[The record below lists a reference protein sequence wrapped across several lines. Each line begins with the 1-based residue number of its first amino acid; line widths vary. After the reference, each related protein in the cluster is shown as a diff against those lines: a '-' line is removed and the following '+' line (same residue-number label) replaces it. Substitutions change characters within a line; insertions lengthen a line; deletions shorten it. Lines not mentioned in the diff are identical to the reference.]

1 MQTSFSG
8 ARNQRQE
15 GDKFVS
21 MKHFITLLNI
31 KSVAITLLFGVF
43 SASFCL
49 AQMKRITASLIY
61 FLGLIFIGYANPS
74 SYAQTASD
82 STPRYDLTIRLSPD
96 AHRLEATGTIRLPA
110 SNMPRTALRLSLS
123 ELMQDFTVEVVE
135 PAASAG
141 TARLERRDASGGN
154 IKWIVLPVR
163 PIPAGE
169 AVRLRFSYAGGEQIA
184 NQFYIGPEGSF
195 ASVWG
200 GTDWYPLLDGED
212 DKGIGTLRFSV
223 PTGYTVY
230 ATGER
235 RSSSEGAAQ
244 GRFQFEVNHR
254 TYFSFAAGRYTV
266 VRRAGVIPVSA
277 YLLRTR
283 QNTDQYLDGIS
294 RILNL
299 LSQEFGRYRFSE
311 FALIEVPSEQANRA
325 RFNGAAYEGFF
336 FTSSLALDVPEFN
349 LALPYFAHELGH
361 EWFPHIVALKR
372 GRGRFTEEAL
382 AQYGSLRVVEAM
394 QGATVAEQYRRT
406 GLPNYSVEFSALGY
420 FKMAAAGSDQ
430 RLADLQ
436 GEPGRRLAYT
446 KGFLVWDMLSRE
458 IGRERFQRIL
468 HNLTRRYA
476 FREITWDELL
486 RAIEVGAG
494 RNLRWF
500 YEQWF
505 ERTGAPDFQLTWRRE
520 GRRLRGVIT
529 QASPFYRATL
539 EIEAKSNQGQR
550 LVRVVRVSGA
560 QTPFSFPVNFQVEA
574 VTLDPHYLV
583 LRWTPEYR
591 NAASAARPSS
601 QKVSQ

>member
-1 MQTSFSG
+1 
-8 ARNQRQE
+8 
-15 GDKFVS
+15 
-21 MKHFITLLNI
+21 
-31 KSVAITLLFGVF
+31 
-43 SASFCL
+43 
-49 AQMKRITASLIY
+49 
-61 FLGLIFIGYANPS
+61 
-74 SYAQTASD
+74 
-82 STPRYDLTIRLSPD
+82 
-96 AHRLEATGTIRLPA
+96 
-110 SNMPRTALRLSLS
+110 
-123 ELMQDFTVEVVE
+123 
-135 PAASAG
+135 
-141 TARLERRDASGGN
+141 
-154 IKWIVLPVR
+154 
-163 PIPAGE
+163 
-169 AVRLRFSYAGGEQIA
+169 
-184 NQFYIGPEGSF
+184 
-195 ASVWG
+195 
-200 GTDWYPLLDGED
+200 
-212 DKGIGTLRFSV
+212 
-223 PTGYTVY
+223 
-230 ATGER
+230 
-235 RSSSEGAAQ
+235 
-244 GRFQFEVNHR
+244 
-254 TYFSFAAGRYTV
+254 
-266 VRRAGVIPVSA
+266 
-277 YLLRTR
+277 
-283 QNTDQYLDGIS
+283 
-294 RILNL
+294 L

-311 FALIEVPSEQANRA
+311 FALIEVTSEQANRA

-505 ERTGAPDFQLTWRRE
+505 ERTGAPDYQLDWKQE
-520 GRRLRGVIT
+520 G
-529 QASPFYRATL
+529 
-539 EIEAKSNQGQR
+539 R
-550 LVRVVRVSGA
+550 LVRGTISQPAPYYRAILEVEIKGANRRLLKTIEIVNGQKEFNWSVPFKVDSVV
-560 QTPFSFPVNFQVEA
+560 
-574 VTLDPHYLV
+574 LDPNYKL
-583 LRWTPEYR
+583 LRWTSEFKTR
-591 NAASAARPSS
+591 ASNSANRQMSKQNQAIGKLPY
-601 QKVSQ
+601 

>member
-1 MQTSFSG
+1 MKLISAALFYLLSLVIIGSANSF
-8 ARNQRQE
+8 
-15 GDKFVS
+15 
-21 MKHFITLLNI
+21 
-31 KSVAITLLFGVF
+31 
-43 SASFCL
+43 
-49 AQMKRITASLIY
+49 
-61 FLGLIFIGYANPS
+61 
-74 SYAQTASD
+74 SYAQPAANLV
-82 STPRYDLTIRLSPD
+82 PQYDLTIRLLPD
-96 AHRLEATGTIRLPA
+96 AHRLEANGTLRLPKAHA
-110 SNMPRTALRLSLS
+110 SRSEIRLSLS

-141 TARLERRDASGGN
+141 TARLERRDASGGS

-235 RSSSEGAAQ
+235 RSSSEDAAQ

-277 YLLRTR
+277 YLLRAR

-468 HNLTRRYA
+468 HNLTKRYA

-550 LVRVVRVSGA
+550 LIRTVRVRGMETS
-560 QTPFSFPVNFQVEA
+560 FSFPINFRAES
-574 VTLDPHYLV
+574 VTLDPQYLV
-583 LRWTPEYR
+583 LRWTPEYH
-591 NAASAARPSS
+591 NAASAARPPN
-601 QKVSQ
+601 QKVGQ